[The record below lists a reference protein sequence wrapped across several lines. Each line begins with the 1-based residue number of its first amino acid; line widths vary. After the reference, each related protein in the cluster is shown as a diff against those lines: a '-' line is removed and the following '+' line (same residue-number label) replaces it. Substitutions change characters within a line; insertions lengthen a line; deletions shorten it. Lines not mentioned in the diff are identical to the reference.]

1 MEKPFTI
8 SCVLHFTRHFMCR
21 LMVGIPFCRAFVCIF
36 SGVAFNINHNSLLSL
51 HIITSFQNRHTSTNV
66 LRIFKESDKFFFIE
80 FELKPI
86 FESNTLK
93 RFSAIKNSC
102 N

>member
-8 SCVLHFTRHFMCR
+8 SSVLHFTRRFMCL
-21 LMVGIPFCRAFVCIF
+21 LMVGIPFCRAVVCIF

-66 LRIFKESDKFFFIE
+66 LRIFKDIKAISFSSYN
-80 FELKPI
+80 LK
-86 FESNTLK
+86 
-93 RFSAIKNSC
+93 
-102 N
+102 

>member
-1 MEKPFTI
+1 MEKPFSI

-21 LMVGIPFCRAFVCIF
+21 LMVGIPFCQAFVCIF

-66 LRIFKESDKFFFIE
+66 FRIFKDNSKLKMANDKIFFIE
-80 FELKPI
+80 FEMKPMKMSNNL
-86 FESNTLK
+86 FEY
-93 RFSAIKNSC
+93 
-102 N
+102 